1 MLIINPTT
9 VINVLLRDKGGL
21 DWSHILREYSSNLNE
36 ENRELIEKLQKAVHE
51 DDADLLK
58 EIKENKILKSFNQE
72 IQDLANEVITN
83 LNDTGKASK
92 LSEVSVPVLERSNKE
107 NDENGNNDI

>member
-51 DDADLLK
+51 
-58 EIKENKILKSFNQE
+58 EIRENKILKSFNQE

-83 LNDTGKASK
+83 LNDT
-92 LSEVSVPVLERSNKE
+92 
-107 NDENGNNDI
+107 